1 MDIANGLDLCLGIDS
16 ADGNGFD
23 LGSSSIANPF
33 VKRWLHFQSISTV
46 KETESD
52 AKKYARVLFLHWN
65 YFPLEDLIQNNAL
78 CIMYIY
84 IYIYIYKKISE
95 GVGVDRWVEILEL
108 YSLLI
113 KSLCC

>member
-33 VKRWLHFQSISTV
+33 LKRWLHFQSISTV
-46 KETESD
+46 EETESD
-52 AKKYARVLFLHWN
+52 AKKYAQVLFLHWN
-65 YFPLEDLIQNNAL
+65 YFLLEGLIQNNAL
-78 CIMYIY
+78 CIMN
-84 IYIYIYKKISE
+84 IYKKNSE
-95 GVGVDRWVEILEL
+95 VGVGVDRWVEILEL

-113 KSLCC
+113 KSLPC